1 MANSMFDELARFNK
15 GNAFGMPSNELVSL
29 LTQQGVP
36 VARANEIASGLL
48 GNDLATASWTQLHAL
63 RDLPE
68 TAGIQ
73 KQLAP
78 YEHRAYTRQ
87 LSALSPVAGI
97 LSGTLANTV
106 YEGLKTT
113 PKSFQKWLGE
123 RNPDL
128 DVSKSRSGASWANY
142 GQGLFGTL
150 EGLAGAAGFNDLVQK
165 IELGYEIDDL
175 MLRLKYADEG
185 TKKFSEL
192 QKKLSE
198 KQSTLKALK

>member
-1 MANSMFDELARFNK
+1 MANSMFDELARFK
-15 GNAFGMPSNELVSL
+15 SGGAFGMPSNELVSL
-29 LTQQGVP
+29 LMQKGVP
-36 VARANEIASGLL
+36 AERANEIAGGLL
-48 GNDLATASWTQLHAL
+48 GNDLSTASWTQLHAL

-73 KQLAP
+73 EQLAP

-97 LSGTLANTV
+97 LSGTALNTV

-113 PKSFQKWLGE
+113 PKPFQKWLGE
-123 RNPDL
+123 RIPEL
-128 DVSKSRSGASWANY
+128 DVSKSRSGASWENY

-150 EGLAGAAGFNDLVQK
+150 EGLAGAAGLNDLVQK

-185 TKKFSEL
+185 TKKFSDL
-192 QKKLSE
+192 QKRLSE
-198 KQSTLKALK
+198 KQSALKALK